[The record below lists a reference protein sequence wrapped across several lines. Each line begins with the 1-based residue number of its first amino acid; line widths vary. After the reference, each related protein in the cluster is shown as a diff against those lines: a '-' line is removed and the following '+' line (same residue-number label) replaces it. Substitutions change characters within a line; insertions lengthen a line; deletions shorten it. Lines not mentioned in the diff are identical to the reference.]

1 MRRILYGVFLLMV
14 GLFLCLPEGL
24 AQQAAGP
31 RIEIEEKAFDARDVK
46 EGEVI
51 EHTFTVNNRGEEV
64 LEIRKVSP
72 G

>member
-1 MRRILYGVFLLMV
+1 MKRTLSGAVLLIIC
-14 GLFLCLPEGL
+14 LFLCTPAGL

-31 RIEIEEKAFDARDVK
+31 RIVIEERLFDAREVK

-51 EHTFTVNNRGEEV
+51 EHTFTVKNNGKEI